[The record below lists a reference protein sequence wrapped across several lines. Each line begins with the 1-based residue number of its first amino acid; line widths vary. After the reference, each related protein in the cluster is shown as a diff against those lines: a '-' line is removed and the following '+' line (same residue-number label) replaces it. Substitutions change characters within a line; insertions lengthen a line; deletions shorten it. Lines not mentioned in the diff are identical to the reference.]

1 MQDVKQR
8 RFEETQ
14 GAFFSRIRQCFDEEE
29 KVMEELMEVMN
40 GQIFGVW
47 FLIGAALVFWMQAGF
62 AMVETGFTRAKNAG
76 NIIMKNLMDF
86 CIGTV
91 VFILIGFGLLLGED
105 MVGLIGKPGFD
116 IFTAYESFDWSNF
129 VFNLVFC
136 ATTATIVSGAMA
148 ERTKFLSY
156 CIYSG
161 VISALIYPI
170 EAHWIWGGG
179 WLSQIGFHDFAGSC
193 AIHMV
198 GGISALIG
206 AKILGPRIGKFN
218 TDKNGKITKVNAFP
232 GHSIP
237 LGALG
242 VFILWL
248 GWYGFNG
255 AAATS
260 VEQLGSIFVTTTI
273 APAVATVT
281 CMIFTWI
288 KYGKPDVSMCLNA
301 SLAGLVAITA
311 PCDVTDAFGA
321 IVIGAVAGLLVVFAV
336 WFLDYKLRVDDP
348 VGAVAVHMMNGI
360 WGTLSVGLFATSSA
374 PGYSI
379 ADASGTELVGLFY
392 GGGFKLLGLQ
402 LIGFASVAVWTAV
415 TITIVFQVIKATV
428 GLRASQEEEIVGLD
442 ATEHGLASAYS
453 GFSIM
458 DVSGAMVMDV
468 NENTSLGVEDYDAA
482 SAVQKDAAVK
492 VAQVPVASATGM
504 YKVAIIAKLSR
515 YDKLRKAMNDLG
527 VTGMT
532 VTQVMGCGIQ
542 KGAGEKYRGVEMD
555 ATLLPKVKVEVVVSK
570 IPVDTVVEAA
580 KKALF
585 TGHIGDGK
593 IFVYNVDKVVKVR
606 TGEEDFDALQ
616 DVE

>member
-1 MQDVKQR
+1 MT
-8 RFEETQ
+8 EEIMK
-14 GAFFSRIRQCFDEEE
+14 AVDS
-29 KVMEELMEVMN
+29 EL
-40 GQIFGVW
+40 FGVW

-62 AMVETGFTRAKNAG
+62 AMVEAGFTRAKNAG
-76 NIIMKNLMDF
+76 NILMKNLMDF

-91 VFILIGFGLLLGED
+91 TFILIGFSLLLGED
-105 MVGLIGKPGFD
+105 LVGLIGKPGFD
-116 IFTAYESFDWSNF
+116 IFTAYGEFDWSNF

-156 CIYSG
+156 CVYSG

-198 GGISALIG
+198 GGIAALVG
-206 AKILGPRIGKFN
+206 AIILGPRIGKFVK
-218 TDKNGKITKVNAFP
+218 DASGKVTKVNAFP
-232 GHSIP
+232 GHNLPI
-237 LGALG
+237 GALG

-255 AAATS
+255 AACTS
-260 VEQLGSIFVTTTI
+260 VEQLGSVFLTTTV
-273 APAVATVT
+273 APAIATVV

-321 IVIGAVAGLLVVFAV
+321 IVIGAVAGLLVCFGV
-336 WFLDYKLRVDDP
+336 WFLDYKLHVDDP
-348 VGAVAVHMMNGI
+348 VGAVAVHCLNGI
-360 WGTLSVGLFATSSA
+360 WGTIAVGLFATNAA
-374 PGYSI
+374 PGYAI
-379 ADASGTELVGLFY
+379 ADAAGNEMVGLFY
-392 GGGFKLLGLQ
+392 GGGFKLLGIQ
-402 LIGFASVAVWTAV
+402 LTGFVSVAAWAVV
-415 TITIVFQVIKATV
+415 TITITFFMIKAIF
-428 GLRASQEEEIVGLD
+428 GLRVTEEEEIIGLD
-442 ATEHGLASAYS
+442 ATEHGLPSAYA

-458 DVSGAMVMDV
+458 DISNTMTMSV
-468 NENTSLGVEDYDAA
+468 NENTSLGTEDYEQA
-482 SAVQKDAAVK
+482 SEVKKDAAVS
-492 VAQVPVASATGM
+492 VSNPFPATGIN
-504 YKVAIIAKLSR
+504 KVVIIAKLSR
-515 YDKLRKAMNDLG
+515 YDALKKALNDLG

-542 KGAGEKYRGVEMD
+542 KGAGEMYRGVEMD
-555 ATLLPKVKVEVVVSK
+555 ATLLPKVQVDVVVSK
-570 IPVDTVVEAA
+570 IPVESVIEVA
-580 KKALF
+580 KKALY

-593 IFVYNVDKVVKVR
+593 IFVYPVEKVVKIR
-606 TGEEDFDALQ
+606 TGEEDYEALQ

>member
-1 MQDVKQR
+1 
-8 RFEETQ
+8 
-14 GAFFSRIRQCFDEEE
+14 
-29 KVMEELMEVMN
+29 MEQ
-40 GQIFGVW
+40 QIIDFINENMFGIW

-91 VFILIGFGLLLGED
+91 MFILIGFSLLLGED
-105 MVGLIGKPGFD
+105 FLGFIGKPGFD
-116 IFTAYESFDWSNF
+116 IFTSYSNFDFSNF

-156 CIYSG
+156 CIYSA

-179 WLSQIGFHDFAGSC
+179 WLAQLGFHDFAGSC

-206 AKILGPRIGKFN
+206 AAMLGPRIGKF
-218 TDKNGKITKVNAFP
+218 TKDKSGKITKVNAFP
-232 GHSIP
+232 GHNLPI
-237 LGALG
+237 GALG
-242 VFILWL
+242 VFILWF

-255 AAATS
+255 AACTS
-260 VEQLGSIFVTTTI
+260 GDQLASVFLTTTV
-273 APAVATVT
+273 APAVATVVG
-281 CMIFTWI
+281 MFFTWL

-311 PCDVTDAFGA
+311 PCDVTDCLGA
-321 IVIGAVAGLLVVFAV
+321 IIIGFVSGLLVVFGV
-336 WFLDYKLRVDDP
+336 WLLDYKLHVDDP

-360 WGTLSVGLFATSSA
+360 WGTIAVGLFATTSV
-374 PGYSI
+374 PGN
-379 ADASGTELVGLFY
+379 DTVKGLFY
-392 GGGFKLLGLQ
+392 GGGFKQLGIQLLG
-402 LIGFASVAVWTAV
+402 FVTVAAWTAV
-415 TITIVFQVIKATV
+415 TITIAFVIIKKTI
-428 GLRASQEEEIVGLD
+428 GLRVTEEEEIVGLD
-442 ATEHGLASAYS
+442 SMEHGLASAYS

-458 DVSGAMVMDV
+458 DVSNTMTMDV
-468 NENTSLGVEDYDAA
+468 NENTDLGTPEYAEA
-482 SAVQKDAAVK
+482 SQAKKDAAVK
-492 VAQVPVASATGM
+492 VVSAIPKDATGM
-504 YKVAIIAKLSR
+504 YKVVIIAKLSR
-515 YDKLRKAMNDLG
+515 YDHLKKAMNNLG

-532 VTQVMGCGIQ
+532 CTQVMGCGIQ
-542 KGAGEKYRGVEMD
+542 KGSGERYRGAEVD
-555 ATLLPKVKVEVVVSK
+555 ATLLPKIKVEVVVSK
-570 IPVDTVVEAA
+570 IPVDSVVEAA
-580 KKALF
+580 KKALY

-593 IFVYNVDKVVKVR
+593 IFVYDVAKVVKIR
-606 TGEEDFDALQ
+606 TGEEDMEALQ

>member
-1 MQDVKQR
+1 MDESIREFV
-8 RFEETQ
+8 TQ
-14 GAFFSRIRQCFDEEE
+14 LTNEQLFA
-29 KVMEELMEVMN
+29 
-40 GQIFGVW
+40 VW

-62 AMVETGFTRAKNAG
+62 AMVEAGFTRAKNTG

-91 VFILIGFGLLLGED
+91 TVILIGFGLLMGED
-105 MVGLIGKPGFD
+105 LVGIIGKPGFD
-116 IFTAYESFDWSNF
+116 LFTSYANFNFSSF

-156 CIYSG
+156 CVYSG
-161 VISALIYPI
+161 VISAVIYPI

-206 AKILGPRIGKFN
+206 AKILGARIGKFKR
-218 TDKNGKITKVNAFP
+218 DKNGKVVKVGAFP
-232 GHSIP
+232 GHNIA

-260 VEQLGSIFVTTTI
+260 VEQLGSVFLTTTI
-273 APAVATVT
+273 APAIATVT

-288 KYGKPDVSMCLNA
+288 KYGKTDVSMCLNA

-321 IVIGAVAGLLVVFAV
+321 IVIGLVAGLLVVFGV
-336 WFLDYKLRVDDP
+336 WLLDYKLHIDDP

-360 WGTLSVGLFATSSA
+360 WGTLAVGLFATDSA
-374 PGYSI
+374 PGYAI
-379 ADASGTELVGLFY
+379 ANASGQKLVGLFY
-392 GGGFKLLGLQ
+392 GGGFELLGLQ
-402 LIGFASVAVWTAV
+402 FIGFASVAAWTAV
-415 TITIVFQVIKATV
+415 TITIVFFVIKKIF
-428 GLRASQEEEIVGLD
+428 GLRVTREEEITGLD
-442 ATEHGLASAYS
+442 ATEHGMPSAYA
-453 GFSIM
+453 GFSMLPDYI
-458 DVSGAMVMDV
+458 DEGSAPVVVSGD
-468 NENTSLGVEDYDAA
+468 
-482 SAVQKDAAVK
+482 
-492 VAQVPVASATGM
+492 VPVAEAVAVKKMPTFDDGTPKIT
-504 YKVAIIAKLSR
+504 KVEIVCKEARLESLKN
-515 YDKLRKAMNDLG
+515 AMMSIG
-527 VTGMT
+527 ITGMT
-532 VTQVMGCGIQ
+532 VSHVLGCGVQ
-542 KGAGEKYRGVEMD
+542 KGKPEYYRGVQIE
-555 ATLLPKVKVEVVVSK
+555 ANLLPKVQVDIVVCT
-570 IPVDTVVEAA
+570 IPVSVVIETA
-580 KKALF
+580 KKTLY

-593 IFVYNVDKVVKVR
+593 IFVYDVEDVVKVR
-606 TGEEDFDALQ
+606 TGETGIDAMKNFD
-616 DVE
+616 

>member
-1 MQDVKQR
+1 MT
-8 RFEETQ
+8 EEILS
-14 GAFFSRIRQCFDEEE
+14 AVSSEVFS
-29 KVMEELMEVMN
+29 
-40 GQIFGVW
+40 VW

-62 AMVETGFTRAKNAG
+62 AMVEAGFTRAKNTG

-91 VFILIGFGLLLGED
+91 VFILIGFSLLLGED
-105 MVGLIGKPGFD
+105 LVGLIGKPGFD
-116 IFTAYESFDWSNF
+116 IFTGYADFNWSNF

-156 CIYSG
+156 CIYSA

-179 WLSQIGFHDFAGSC
+179 WLSQLGFHDFAGSC

-206 AKILGPRIGKFN
+206 AALLGPRIGKY
-218 TDKNGKITKVNAFP
+218 TKDESGKIIKVNAFP
-232 GHSIP
+232 GHNITI
-237 LGALG
+237 GALG

-273 APAVATVT
+273 APAIATVV

-311 PCDVTDAFGA
+311 GCDVTDAFGA
-321 IVIGAVAGLLVVFAV
+321 IVIGAVSGVLVVFGV
-336 WFLDYKLRVDDP
+336 WLLDYKLRVDDP
-348 VGAVAVHMMNGI
+348 VGAVAVHCLNGI
-360 WGTLSVGLFATSSA
+360 WGTLAVGLFATTSA
-374 PGYSI
+374 PGNDSY
-379 ADASGTELVGLFY
+379 TGLFY
-392 GGGFKLLGLQ
+392 GGGFHLFGLQ
-402 LIGFASVAVWTAV
+402 LLGFVSVAAWTAV
-415 TITIVFQVIKATV
+415 TITITFLIIKATV
-428 GLRASQEEEIVGLD
+428 GLRVTEEEEIVGLD
-442 ATEHGLASAYS
+442 PTEHGLASAYS

-458 DVSGAMVMDV
+458 DISNTMTMETNA
-468 NENTSLGVEDYDAA
+468 NTSLGSDSYEAA
-482 SAVQKDAAVK
+482 SPAAKNASVK
-492 VAQVPVASATGM
+492 VVTAPVSLDTGIH
-504 YKVAIIAKLSR
+504 KIVIIAKLSR
-515 YDKLRKAMNDLG
+515 YDYLKKAMNDLG

-542 KGAGEKYRGVEMD
+542 KGAGEMYRGVEMD
-555 ATLLPKVKVEVVVSK
+555 ATLLHKVKVEVVVSK
-570 IPVDTVVEAA
+570 IPVEDVIEAA
-580 KKALF
+580 KKALY

-593 IFVYNVDKVVKVR
+593 IFVYNVDKVVKIR
-606 TGEEDFDALQ
+606 TGEEDYDALQ

>member
-1 MQDVKQR
+1 MT
-8 RFEETQ
+8 EEILS
-14 GAFFSRIRQCFDEEE
+14 AVSSEVFS
-29 KVMEELMEVMN
+29 
-40 GQIFGVW
+40 VW

-62 AMVETGFTRAKNAG
+62 AMVEAGFTRAKNTG

-91 VFILIGFGLLLGED
+91 VFILIGFSLLLGED
-105 MVGLIGKPGFD
+105 LVGLIGKPGFD
-116 IFTAYESFDWSNF
+116 IFTSYADFNWSNF

-156 CIYSG
+156 CIYSA

-179 WLSQIGFHDFAGSC
+179 WLSQLGFHDFAGSC

-206 AKILGPRIGKFN
+206 AALLGPRIGKY
-218 TDKNGKITKVNAFP
+218 TKDESGKIIKVNAFP
-232 GHSIP
+232 GHNITI
-237 LGALG
+237 GALG

-273 APAVATVT
+273 APAIATVV

-311 PCDVTDAFGA
+311 GCDVTDAFGA
-321 IVIGAVAGLLVVFAV
+321 IVIGAVSGVLVVFGV
-336 WFLDYKLRVDDP
+336 WLLDYKLRVDDP
-348 VGAVAVHMMNGI
+348 VGAVAVHCLNGI
-360 WGTLSVGLFATSSA
+360 WGTLAVGLFATTSA
-374 PGYSI
+374 PGNDSY
-379 ADASGTELVGLFY
+379 TGLFY
-392 GGGFKLLGLQ
+392 GGGFHLFGLQ
-402 LIGFASVAVWTAV
+402 LLGFVSVAAWTAV
-415 TITIVFQVIKATV
+415 TITITFLIIKATV
-428 GLRASQEEEIVGLD
+428 GLRVTEEEEIVGLD
-442 ATEHGLASAYS
+442 PTEHGLASAYS

-458 DVSGAMVMDV
+458 DISNTMTMETNA
-468 NENTSLGVEDYDAA
+468 NTSLGSDSYEAA
-482 SAVQKDAAVK
+482 SPAAKNASVK
-492 VAQVPVASATGM
+492 VVTAPVSLDTGIH
-504 YKVAIIAKLSR
+504 KIVIIAKLSR
-515 YDKLRKAMNDLG
+515 YDYLKKAMNYLG

-542 KGAGEKYRGVEMD
+542 KGAGEMYRGVEMD

-570 IPVDTVVEAA
+570 IPVEDVIEAA
-580 KKALF
+580 KKALY

-593 IFVYNVDKVVKVR
+593 IFVYNVDKVVKIR
-606 TGEEDFDALQ
+606 TGEEDYDALQ

>member
-1 MQDVKQR
+1 M
-8 RFEETQ
+8 TQ
-14 GAFFSRIRQCFDEEE
+14 EAIVSLVSEHT
-29 KVMEELMEVMN
+29 
-40 GQIFGVW
+40 FGIW

-62 AMVETGFTRAKNAG
+62 AMVEAGFTRAKNSG
-76 NIIMKNLMDF
+76 NILMKNLMDF

-91 VFILIGFGLLLGED
+91 MFILIGFSLLLGED
-105 MVGLIGKPGFD
+105 MLGFIGKPGFD
-116 IFTAYESFDWSNF
+116 IFTSYQDFDFSNF

-179 WLSQIGFHDFAGSC
+179 WLAQLGFHDFAGSC

-206 AKILGPRIGKFN
+206 AKILGPRIGKFSRDN
-218 TDKNGKITKVNAFP
+218 NGKVTKVNAFP
-232 GHSIP
+232 GHNLP
-237 LGALG
+237 LGCLG
-242 VFILWL
+242 CFILWF

-260 VEQLGSIFVTTTI
+260 IPQLGSIFLTTTV
-273 APAVATVT
+273 APAVATVV
-281 CMIFTWI
+281 CMVFTWI

-301 SLAGLVAITA
+301 SLAGLVGITA
-311 PCDVTDAFGA
+311 PCDVTDVFGA
-321 IVIGAVAGLLVVFAV
+321 IVIGVVSGLLVVFGV
-336 WFLDYKLRVDDP
+336 WLLDYKLHVDDP
-348 VGAVAVHMMNGI
+348 VGAVAVHCLNGI
-360 WGTLSVGLFATSSA
+360 WGTIAVGLFATSSA
-374 PGYSI
+374 PGNEI
-379 ADASGTELVGLFY
+379 DGLFY
-392 GGGFKLLGLQ
+392 GGGFHQLGLQ
-402 LIGFASVAVWTAV
+402 LLGVLVVASWTVV
-415 TITIVFQVIKATV
+415 TITIAFFLIKATV
-428 GLRASQEEEIVGLD
+428 GLRVTEEEEIVGLD
-442 ATEHGLASAYS
+442 ATEHGIASAYS

-458 DVSGAMVMDV
+458 DISNTMTMDV
-468 NENTSLGVEDYDAA
+468 NENTDLGAPDYETATRA
-482 SAVQKDAAVK
+482 QRDAAVK
-492 VAQVPVASATGM
+492 VVAPPREVTGM
-504 YKVAIIAKLSR
+504 YKVSIVAKLSR

-542 KGAGEKYRGVEMD
+542 RGAGEKYRGVEMD
-555 ATLLPKVKVEVVVSK
+555 ATLLPKVKLEIIGGN
-570 IPVDTVVEAA
+570 IPVEKLIEAA
-580 KKALF
+580 KKTLY

-593 IFVYNVDKVVKVR
+593 IFVYDVAKVVKIR
-606 TGEEDFDALQ
+606 TGEEDMAALL

>member
-1 MQDVKQR
+1 
-8 RFEETQ
+8 
-14 GAFFSRIRQCFDEEE
+14 
-29 KVMEELMEVMN
+29 MEQ
-40 GQIFGVW
+40 QIVDFINENMFGIW

-91 VFILIGFGLLLGED
+91 VFILIGFSFLLGED
-105 MVGLIGKPGFD
+105 ILGFIGKPGFD
-116 IFTAYESFDWSNF
+116 IFTAYSNFDFSNF

-156 CIYSG
+156 CIYSA

-179 WLSQIGFHDFAGSC
+179 WLAQLGFHDFAGSC

-198 GGISALIG
+198 GGISAIIG
-206 AKILGPRIGKFN
+206 AAMLGPRIGKF
-218 TDKNGKITKVNAFP
+218 TKDKSGKITKVNAFP
-232 GHSIP
+232 GHNLP

-242 VFILWL
+242 VFILWF

-255 AAATS
+255 AACKTGDQLAS
-260 VEQLGSIFVTTTI
+260 VFLTTTV

-311 PCDVTDAFGA
+311 PCDVTDCLGA
-321 IVIGAVAGLLVVFAV
+321 IIIGLVAGLLVVFGV
-336 WFLDYKLRVDDP
+336 WLLDYKLHVDDP

-360 WGTLSVGLFATSSA
+360 WGTIAVGLFATTSA
-374 PGYSI
+374 PGN
-379 ADASGTELVGLFY
+379 DTVVGLFY
-392 GGGFKLLGLQ
+392 GGGFKQLGIQLLG
-402 LIGFASVAVWTAV
+402 FVTVASWTAV
-415 TITIVFQVIKATV
+415 TITIAFIIIKKTI
-428 GLRASQEEEIVGLD
+428 GLRVTEEEEIVGLD
-442 ATEHGLASAYS
+442 SMEHGLASAYS

-458 DVSGAMVMDV
+458 DVSNTMTMDI
-468 NENTSLGVEDYDAA
+468 NENTDLGTPEYAEA
-482 SAVQKDAAVK
+482 SQAKKDAAVK
-492 VAQVPVASATGM
+492 VVSAVPKDTTGM
-504 YKVAIIAKLSR
+504 YKVVIIAKLSR
-515 YDKLRKAMNDLG
+515 YDHLKKAMNDLG

-532 VTQVMGCGIQ
+532 CTQVMGYGIQ
-542 KGAGEKYRGVEMD
+542 KGSGERYRGVEVD
-555 ATLLPKVKVEVVVSK
+555 ATLLPKIKVEVVVSK
-570 IPVDTVVEAA
+570 IPVDSVVEAA
-580 KKALF
+580 KKALY

-593 IFVYNVDKVVKVR
+593 IFVYDVAKVVKIR
-606 TGEEDFDALQ
+606 TGEEDMDALQ

>member
-1 MQDVKQR
+1 MDGAVK
-8 RFEETQ
+8 
-14 GAFFSRIRQCFDEEE
+14 
-29 KVMEELMEVMN
+29 ELVQEVVS
-40 GQIFGVW
+40 GEVFGVW

-62 AMVETGFTRAKNAG
+62 AMVEAGFTRAKNTG

-91 VFILIGFGLLLGED
+91 VFILIGFGLLMGED
-105 MVGLIGKPGFD
+105 LFGFIGRPGFD
-116 IFTAYESFDWSNF
+116 LFTDYAEFDFSSF

-179 WLSQIGFHDFAGSC
+179 WLAQIGFHDFAGSC

-206 AKILGPRIGKFN
+206 AKILGSRIGKF
-218 TDKNGKITKVNAFP
+218 TRDKSGKVVKVNAFP
-232 GHSIP
+232 GHSIA

-260 VEQLGSIFVTTTI
+260 IAQLGSIFLTTTV
-273 APAVATVT
+273 APAVATVV
-281 CMIFTWI
+281 CMVFTWI
-288 KYGKPDVSMCLNA
+288 KYRKPDVSMCLNA

-321 IVIGAVAGLLVVFAV
+321 AVIGAVAGLLVVFGV
-336 WFLDYKLRVDDP
+336 WLLDHVLYIDDP
-348 VGAVAVHMMNGI
+348 VGAVAVHCMNGI
-360 WGTLSVGLFATSSA
+360 WGTLAVGLFATDTA

-379 ADASGTELVGLFY
+379 ANTSGETLTGLFY
-392 GGGFKLLGLQ
+392 GGGFDLLKLQ
-402 LIGFASVAVWTAV
+402 IIGIASVAVWTAV
-415 TITIVFQVIKATV
+415 TITVTFLVIKVAV
-428 GLRASQEEEIVGLD
+428 GLRVDREEEMIGLD
-442 ATEHGLASAYS
+442 VTEHGLPSAYA
-453 GFSIM
+453 GFAMLSEYIEEGN
-458 DVSGAMVMDV
+458 DFVAVSGD
-468 NENTSLGVEDYDAA
+468 TP
-482 SAVQKDAAVK
+482 
-492 VAQVPVASATGM
+492 VAEAIPIKKVPVFEEGIPKFTKIEIVCKESKFEALKNAM
-504 YKVAIIAKLSR
+504 MKL
-515 YDKLRKAMNDLG
+515 G
-527 VTGMT
+527 ITGMT
-532 VTQVMGCGIQ
+532 VSHVLGCGIQ
-542 KGAGEKYRGVEMD
+542 KGKPEYYRGVQVE
-555 ATLLPKVKVEVVVSK
+555 ANLLPKVQVNIVVSA
-570 IPVDTVVEAA
+570 IPIRKVIDTA
-580 KKALF
+580 KTVLY

-593 IFVYNVDKVVKVR
+593 IFVYDVENVVKVR
-606 TGEEDFDALQ
+606 TGEEGFDALQ

>member
-1 MQDVKQR
+1 MD
-8 RFEETQ
+8 ETM
-14 GAFFSRIRQCFDEEE
+14 R
-29 KVMEELMEVMN
+29 ELVREAASAEV
-40 GQIFGVW
+40 FGVW

-62 AMVETGFTRAKNAG
+62 AMVEAGFTRAKNTG

-91 VFILIGFGLLLGED
+91 VFILIGFGLLMGED
-105 MVGLIGKPGFD
+105 LFGFIGKPGFD
-116 IFTAYESFDWSNF
+116 LFTAYADFDFSSF

-156 CIYSG
+156 CIYSA

-179 WLSQIGFHDFAGSC
+179 WLSQLGFHDFAGSC

-206 AKILGPRIGKFN
+206 AKILGPRIGKFKR
-218 TDKNGKITKVNAFP
+218 DKSGKVVKVNAFP
-232 GHSIP
+232 GHSIA

-260 VEQLGSIFVTTTI
+260 MEQLGSIFLTTTI
-273 APAVATVT
+273 APAVATVV

-311 PCDVTDAFGA
+311 PCDVTDALGA
-321 IVIGAVAGLLVVFAV
+321 IIIGAVAGLLVVFGV
-336 WFLDYKLRVDDP
+336 WLLDHVLHIDDP
-348 VGAVAVHMMNGI
+348 VGAVAVHCMNGI
-360 WGTLSVGLFATSSA
+360 WGTLAVGLFATDTA

-379 ADASGTELVGLFY
+379 ANASGKTLTGVFY
-392 GGGFKLLGLQ
+392 GGGFELLGLQ
-402 LIGFASVAVWTAV
+402 LVGFISVAAWTAV
-415 TITIVFQVIKATV
+415 TITVTFLVIKAIV
-428 GLRASQEEEIVGLD
+428 GLRVVREEEILGLD
-442 ATEHGLASAYS
+442 VTEHGLPSAYA
-453 GFSIM
+453 GFAMQPEDIEEGSEPIV
-458 DVSGAMVMDV
+458 VSGD
-468 NENTSLGVEDYDAA
+468 T
-482 SAVQKDAAVK
+482 
-492 VAQVPVASATGM
+492 PVAEAIPVK
-504 YKVAIIAKLSR
+504 KVPSFDEGTQKFTKVEIICKESR
-515 YDKLRKAMNDLG
+515 FEVLKTAMMELG
-527 VTGMT
+527 ITGMT
-532 VTQVMGCGIQ
+532 VSHVLGCGVQ
-542 KGAGEKYRGVEMD
+542 KGKPEYYRGVQVE
-555 ATLLPKVKVEVVVSK
+555 ANLLPKIQIDIVVSK
-570 IPVDTVVEAA
+570 VPVRSVIETA
-580 KKALF
+580 KKILY

-593 IFVYNVDKVVKVR
+593 IFVYDVENVVKVR
-606 TGEEDFDALQ
+606 TGEEGFDALQ